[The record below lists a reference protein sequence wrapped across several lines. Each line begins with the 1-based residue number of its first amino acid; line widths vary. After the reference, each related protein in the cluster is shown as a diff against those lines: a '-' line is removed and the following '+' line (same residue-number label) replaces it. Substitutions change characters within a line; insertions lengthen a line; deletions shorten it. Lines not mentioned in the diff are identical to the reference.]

1 MNFGLGAYGLGFA
14 AGTLSTLSPCVLSLA
29 PILIASALSTHR
41 MAVVALAL
49 GLGASFSGIGIF
61 LATLGASLGFDERV
75 FRNVAAL
82 LMILF
87 GLVML
92 SARLQ
97 TMFSRATARFGSTGQ
112 RWLSKVRGGTLPGQ
126 FAIGLLVGVVW
137 TPCVGPTL
145 GAATTLAS
153 QGRNLVDVALLMIVF
168 GVGAALPLV
177 ILGALSRASMTRW
190 LGGLGSVAR
199 VGKAVFGAIFVAF
212 GVLALTGLDKV
223 LETAILS
230 ASPPW
235 LSAFTTAL

>member
-1 MNFGLGAYGLGFA
+1 MNFGVGTYGLGFA
-14 AGTLSTLSPCVLSLA
+14 AGALSTLSPCVLPLL
-29 PILIASALSTHR
+29 PVLVASALSAHR

-49 GLGASFSGIGIF
+49 GLAVSFSTVGIF
-61 LATLGASLGFDERV
+61 LATLGASLGFDEGV

-97 TMFSRATARFGSTGQ
+97 TMFNRATARFSGAGQ
-112 RWLSKVRGGTLPGQ
+112 RWLSRVRGDTLPGQ
-126 FAIGLLVGVVW
+126 FAIGLLIGVVW

-153 QGRNLVDVALLMIVF
+153 QGRDLSEVALLMIVF
-168 GVGAALPLV
+168 GLGAGLPLV
-177 ILGALSRASMTRW
+177 MLGALSRASMTRW
-190 LGGLGSVAR
+190 RGGLGSVAR
-199 VGKAVFGAIFVAF
+199 VGKAIFGAVFVAF
-212 GVLALTGLDKV
+212 GLVTLTGLDKV

-230 ASPPW
+230 ASPSW
-235 LSAFTTAL
+235 LLAFTTVL

>member
-1 MNFGLGAYGLGFA
+1 MNFGVGAYGLSFA
-14 AGTLSTLSPCVLSLA
+14 AGALSTLSPCVLPLV
-29 PILIASALSTHR
+29 PVLIASALSAHR
-41 MAVVALAL
+41 MAVIALAL
-49 GLGASFSGIGIF
+49 GLGASFSAIGIF
-61 LATLGASLGFDERV
+61 LATLGISLGFDGSV

-92 SARLQ
+92 SGRLQ
-97 TMFSRATARFGSTGQ
+97 VIFTRATARFGGAGQ
-112 RWLSKVRGGTLPGQ
+112 RWLSKVRGDTLPGQ

-145 GAATTLAS
+145 GAASTLAS
-153 QGRNLVDVALLMIVF
+153 QGRNLGDVALLMMVF
-168 GVGAALPLV
+168 GFGAGLPLV

-190 LGGLGSVAR
+190 RGGLDSAAR
-199 VGKAVFGAIFVAF
+199 VGKAVFGAVFVAF

-230 ASPPW
+230 ASPQW
-235 LSAFTTAL
+235 LTAFTTAL

>member
-1 MNFGLGAYGLGFA
+1 MNFGVGTYGLGFA
-14 AGTLSTLSPCVLSLA
+14 AGTLSTLSPCVLPLL
-29 PILIASALSTHR
+29 PVLVASALSAHR

-49 GLGASFSGIGIF
+49 GLAVSFSTVGIF
-61 LATLGASLGFDERV
+61 LATLGASLGFDEGV

-97 TMFSRATARFGSTGQ
+97 TMFNRATARFSGAGQ
-112 RWLSKVRGGTLPGQ
+112 RWLSKVRGDTLPGQ
-126 FAIGLLVGVVW
+126 FAIGLLIGVVW

-153 QGRNLVDVALLMIVF
+153 QGRDLSDVALLMAVF
-168 GVGAALPLV
+168 GLGAALPLV

-190 LGGLGSVAR
+190 SGGLGSAAR
-199 VGKAVFGAIFVAF
+199 VGKAIFGAVFVAF
-212 GVLALTGLDKV
+212 GLVTLTGLDKV

-230 ASPPW
+230 ASPSW
-235 LSAFTTAL
+235 LIAFTTAL

>member
-1 MNFGLGAYGLGFA
+1 MDFGVGTYGLGFA
-14 AGTLSTLSPCVLSLA
+14 AGALSTLSPCVLPLV
-29 PILIASALSTHR
+29 PVLVASALSAHR

-49 GLGASFSGIGIF
+49 GLGVSFSAIGLF
-61 LATLGASLGFDERV
+61 LATLGASLGFDDSV
-75 FRNVAAL
+75 FRNGAAL

-97 TMFSRATARFGSTGQ
+97 TMFSRATARFGSAGQ
-112 RWLSKVRGGTLPGQ
+112 RWLSRIRGETMPGQ
-126 FAIGLLVGVVW
+126 FAIGLLVGIVW

-153 QGRNLVDVALLMIVF
+153 QGRNLGEVALLMMVF
-168 GVGAALPLV
+168 GVGAGLPLV

-190 LGGLGSVAR
+190 RNGLGSAAR
-199 VGKAVFGAIFVAF
+199 VGKAVFGAFFVAF
-212 GVLALTGLDKV
+212 GVLTLTGVDKV

-235 LSAFTTAL
+235 LTAFTTAL

>member
-1 MNFGLGAYGLGFA
+1 MDFGLGTFGLSLA
-14 AGTLSTLSPCVLSLA
+14 AGALSTLSPCVLPLV
-29 PILIASALSTHR
+29 PVLVASALSTHR
-41 MAVVALAL
+41 MAVFALAL
-49 GLGASFSGIGIF
+49 GLGASFSVIGIF
-61 LATLGASLGFDERV
+61 LAALGTSLGFDESL

-97 TMFSRATARFGSTGQ
+97 AGFSRATARLGSAGQ
-112 RWLSKVRGGTLPGQ
+112 KWLSKVRGDTVPGQ

-153 QGRNLVDVALLMIVF
+153 QGQSLGDVAMLMMVF
-168 GVGAALPLV
+168 GAGAGFPLV
-177 ILGALSRASMTRW
+177 ILGVISRASMARW
-190 LGGLGSVAR
+190 RGGLGSAAR
-199 VGKAVFGAIFVAF
+199 VGKAIFGALFVAF
-212 GVLALTGLDKV
+212 GVLALTGLDRA

-235 LSAFTTAL
+235 LIALTTAL

>member
-1 MNFGLGAYGLGFA
+1 MDFGLGTFGLSFA
-14 AGTLSTLSPCVLSLA
+14 AGALSTLSPCVLPLV
-29 PILIASALSTHR
+29 PVLIASALSAHR
-41 MAVVALAL
+41 MAVIALAL
-49 GLGASFSGIGIF
+49 GLGASFSVIGIF
-61 LATLGASLGFDERV
+61 LATLGASLGFEESV

-97 TMFSRATARFGSTGQ
+97 TVFSRATARFGSAGQ
-112 RWLSKVRGGTLPGQ
+112 RWLSKVRGDTLPGQ

-153 QGRNLVDVALLMIVF
+153 QGRNLGDVAMLMMVF
-168 GVGAALPLV
+168 GVGAGLPLV
-177 ILGALSRASMTRW
+177 ILGTLSRASMTRW
-190 LGGLGSVAR
+190 RGGLGSAAR
-199 VGKAVFGAIFVAF
+199 VGKAIFGAFFVAF

-235 LSAFTTAL
+235 LIAFTTAL